1 MSTLA
6 MEFTAA
12 QMLVAAVVAFM
23 VLVAVAIWFYRAAA
37 EDDPKVASPRSVAAP
52 KPPIG
57 APRPFIP
64 VVRPPSKPAGASGM
78 TAPQASRQPFGSAA
92 GRVTNSVPP
101 PKASA
106 PKVRPPASLELIA
119 EVAEVAARRPIL
131 VIKARGV
138 FPRAVCLDLT
148 FDLNFI
154 LADDP
159 SAQVRRGPV
168 SQGDVTVMAFRLP
181 PQLSPANETWFDLLT
196 LPVDEFLLPR
206 RGTHRVRIDC
216 KAQLSDAAAVRG
228 GAASSEAL
236 LCAASAEV
244 ALSPQGMGYLEW
256 ASWLASREAAL
267 GVAAACAGSASPE
280 REAHREVILK
290 WISAEGAALNL
301 PPTDTKSAVG
311 SLLAC
316 FGSCQVGVIPSAV
329 SCEALAATLAVEER
343 LHHSLGALF
352 EELVA
357 ATSESVDP
365 LDRIEHACHWL
376 KIPISPACGK
386 VRRRINT
393 RDLANRPPP
402 PPTTPTAPPPPPP
415 PIKPKPQP
423 AVLPKPAAVLGGGLP
438 FAVSFRLIGAGEAA
452 KGFRVFIS
460 GDMSAAVSA
469 DVQVAVSVVDADDD
483 AKRAFLTLPDD
494 IDVIGQV
501 LLPKTVFPHAQ
512 YDARA
517 PRQVAEILF
526 ADCAYPRSGERTLRV
541 ISAAY
546 AVAPDGSLTHLCS
559 TEISAPIKLPGVG
572 YVLQQKRRRVQRGL
586 ALQLALATVGFAGPV
601 ALAQKSLVKDWID
614 AEAAKINDQEE
625 ARLTVNYLTKIL
637 LKADPVTHA
646 ELIALA
652 IELAGRGNRSLSGQ
666 AIQLAEKLLGVKAGS
681 ESIVAPYLVKVRQ
694 ELGLPVKAGA
704 SPVNRPI
711 KSPPPKAPKARPP
724 APSRPSASPA
734 VRRALTLNRKLGR
747 SVPGWS
753 GMKPEGK
760 VAHLREELWLNSSR
774 MASKNGLSERHE
786 LQLQINDLAELV
798 VLIRNGQ
805 V

>member
-1 MSTLA
+1 MNPLA
-6 MEFTAA
+6 MELTSV
-12 QMLVAAVVAFM
+12 QMLAAAVAGFV
-23 VLVAVAIWFYRAAA
+23 VLVAFAVWFYRSVSA
-37 EDDPKVASPRSVAAP
+37 EDEQKPVAPAKKTPASA
-52 KPPIG
+52 
-57 APRPFIP
+57 RPFIP
-64 VVRPPSKPAGASGM
+64 VVRPPKNVHRPKSPPAASGSFGGADIVREGSP
-78 TAPQASRQPFGSAA
+78 APPQVASTPQRQSPPTLDLSAEFSAGSQGEA
-92 GRVTNSVPP
+92 
-101 PKASA
+101 K
-106 PKVRPPASLELIA
+106 LI
-119 EVAEVAARRPIL
+119 
-131 VIKARGV
+131 IKARRN
-138 FPRAVCLDLT
+138 FPHPNGRDLA
-148 FDLNFI
+148 FDLNFV
-154 LADDP
+154 LADKP
-159 SAQVRRGPV
+159 TVQVRKRYPLGGMDLAL
-168 SQGDVTVMAFRLP
+168 SYRLIP
-181 PQLSPANETWFDLLT
+181 LPRPADQEWFLLLNLSPREILFPKAGQYL
-196 LPVDEFLLPR
+196 
-206 RGTHRVRIDC
+206 VRIDC
-216 KAQLSDAAAVRG
+216 SAVISDTAAIKGGSTHAVPV
-228 GAASSEAL
+228 
-236 LCAASAEV
+236 LCSASAEV
-244 ALSPQGMGYLEW
+244 TLTQEGMGYEDLDK
-256 ASWLASREAAL
+256 WLAAREAAL
-267 GVAAACAGSASPE
+267 GVIAGCAAVASPE
-280 REAHREVILK
+280 REGHREIILR
-290 WISAEGAALNL
+290 WISSECATLEISLE
-301 PPTDTKSAVG
+301 TRKSFVG

-316 FGSCQVGVIPSAV
+316 LGSCQMGEMPTAEGCAALVASVGSTDPL
-329 SCEALAATLAVEER
+329 LA
-343 LHHSLGALF
+343 SLGEVF
-352 EELVA
+352 GELA
-357 ATSESVDP
+357 GATTRSVDP
-365 LDRIEHACHWL
+365 LNRIEHACHWL
-376 KIPISPACGK
+376 KIPIPAACGQ
-386 VRRRINT
+386 VWRRAGGNAAPVGPATSATPIK
-393 RDLANRPPP
+393 PVP
-402 PPTTPTAPPPPPP
+402 PPTPQPVKPRPQPPVTPTPVVATPGSG
-415 PIKPKPQP
+415 
-423 AVLPKPAAVLGGGLP
+423 VP
-438 FAVSFRLIGAGEAA
+438 FAVSVKLIGAGESAQ
-452 KGFRVFIS
+452 GFRVFVS
-460 GDMSAAVSA
+460 GDLPTATSP
-469 DVQVAVSVVDADDD
+469 DVQVAVSVVDKDDD

-541 ISAAY
+541 IGAAY

-572 YVLQQKRRRVQRGL
+572 YVLQQKRRRIQRGL

-711 KSPPPKAPKARPP
+711 KSPPPKAPKASPP

-753 GMKPEGK
+753 AMKPEGK